1 MSKNQNP
8 DADKKFD
15 AKFDF
20 LAEQMN
26 KSNLNDNKLLQE
38 LDNMLENKYSSFVTK
53 LKEKIQTKC
62 KNEIERL
69 QVYTQY
75 DGKLFK
81 SDKDSSLN
89 DLKPSPGYEKDFED
103 AMGKFKE
110 CVEPITFLEADINKN
125 SNTVTNLTL
134 FSHETCLEECRKDM
148 KKFRHSEYEVKKC
161 LESCMR
167 YRKYNFEAYSKIIY
181 DDIESKQKI
190 LEKI

>member
-1 MSKNQNP
+1 MSKNQNS
-8 DADKKFD
+8 DSDKKLD

-20 LAEQMN
+20 LAENMN
-26 KSNLNDNKLLQE
+26 KSNLSDNKLLQE

-81 SDKDSSLN
+81 SENNSSLN
-89 DLKPSPGYEKDFED
+89 DIKPNPGYEKDFED

-110 CVEPITFLEADINKN
+110 CVEPITFLEADIDKN
-125 SNTVTNLTL
+125 SNTLTNLSL
-134 FSHETCLEECRKDM
+134 LSHETCLTECRKDM
-148 KKFRHSEYEVKKC
+148 KKLRNSEYEVKKC
-161 LESCMR
+161 LDSCMR